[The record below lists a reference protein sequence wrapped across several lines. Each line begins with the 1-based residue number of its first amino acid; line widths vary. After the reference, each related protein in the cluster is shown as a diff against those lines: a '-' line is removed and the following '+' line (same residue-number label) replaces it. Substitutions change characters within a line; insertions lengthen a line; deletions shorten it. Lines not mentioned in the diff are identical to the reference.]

1 LWHRFCNLSRIN
13 EYYLQSMTPAQYNQC
28 VKDYADGVFRF
39 IMKNLKDSDE
49 AKNIVQNTFEKVWI
63 RRDDVIYEKAKSY
76 IFTIAYREMIDAIRL
91 KKKFTTMEDVEENS
105 FKSTETNYTG
115 IKALV
120 DKLVNKLPE
129 NQRSAIILRDYEG
142 HDYKTISEITG
153 MTEAQVKINIFR
165 ARQFLKECIGKMEVL
180 I

>member
-1 LWHRFCNLSRIN
+1 
-13 EYYLQSMTPAQYNQC
+13 MTSDQYNQC
-28 VKDYADGVFRF
+28 VKEYADGVFRF
-39 IMKNLKDSDE
+39 ILKNLRDSDE

-63 RRDDVIYEKAKSY
+63 RLDDVIFEKAKSY
-76 IFTIAYREMIDAIRL
+76 IFTIAYREMIDAIRA
-91 KKKFTTMEDVEENS
+91 KKKFTDMETINEN
-105 FKSTETNYTG
+105 KYTTTAVNYTG

-129 NQRSAIILRDYEG
+129 NQRTAIILRDYEG
-142 HDYKTISEITG
+142 YDYKAISEITG

-180 I
+180 V